1 LPTTEFRLISFQAAR
16 VNRRSYAPFFDG
28 PFLDKLRPR
37 ADYWR
42 NQIFPM
48 EIHQL
53 RYFVAVAD
61 EGSFSRAA
69 AREHVAQPSL
79 SQQIQK
85 LEAEMG
91 QRLFDRLPRSVVLT
105 EAGKYLL
112 EYARKILV
120 EIADARRCLDELKRE
135 VVGRLAVGAIPTITP
150 YVLPALIGKFQHRYP
165 KVSLEIFEDTTE
177 RLVRRLEDGGLD
189 IAFVSTCDESPAL
202 ERLSLGKEALLIL
215 LPQEHSL
222 AKKKKIRWGDLKSQ
236 KFLLLHEMHC
246 LSAQVYQFL
255 AAHHL
260 RPALAVRGAQLGTI
274 ARMVAAGM
282 RVSLVPQM
290 MIEAEPVTG
299 CVALPFAP
307 PVPVRELNVVR
318 NPLRF
323 QSKAAAAFQQEAA
336 AAFSS
341 KPNAH

>member
-1 LPTTEFRLISFQAAR
+1 
-16 VNRRSYAPFFDG
+16 
-28 PFLDKLRPR
+28 
-37 ADYWR
+37 
-42 NQIFPM
+42 M
-48 EIHQL
+48 EVHQL

-85 LEAEMG
+85 LEAEMD
-91 QRLFDRLPRSVVLT
+91 QRLFDRLPRSVVVT
-105 EAGKYLL
+105 EAGKCLL
-112 EYARKILV
+112 EYARKILA
-120 EIADARRCLDELKRE
+120 EIADARRCVDELKRE
-135 VVGRLAVGAIPTITP
+135 VVGRLAVGAIPTIAP
-150 YVLPALIGKFQHRYP
+150 YVLPALIEKFQRRYP
-165 KVSLEIFEDTTE
+165 KVTLEIFEDTTE
-177 RLVRRLEDGGLD
+177 RLVRRMEDGEVD
-189 IAFVSTCDESPAL
+189 IALVSTCDESPAL
-202 ERLSLGKEALLIL
+202 ERHSLGKEALLVL
-215 LPQEHSL
+215 LPKGHQL
-222 AKKKKIRWGDLKSQ
+222 AKKKMIKWSDLKSQ
-236 KFLLLHEMHC
+236 KFLLLHDMHC

-260 RPALAVRGAQLGTI
+260 RPELTVRGAQLGTI

-282 RVSLVPQM
+282 GVTLVPQM

-307 PVPVRELNVVR
+307 PVPVRELNMVR

-323 QSKAAAAFQQEAA
+323 QSKAAAAFQQAAA

-341 KPNAH
+341 EPNAR

>member
-1 LPTTEFRLISFQAAR
+1 
-16 VNRRSYAPFFDG
+16 
-28 PFLDKLRPR
+28 
-37 ADYWR
+37 
-42 NQIFPM
+42 M

-85 LEAEMG
+85 LEAEMD
-91 QRLFDRLPRSVVLT
+91 QRLFDRLPRSVVVT
-105 EAGKYLL
+105 EAGKCLL
-112 EYARKILV
+112 EYARKILA
-120 EIADARRCLDELKRE
+120 EIADARRCVDELKRE
-135 VVGRLAVGAIPTITP
+135 VAGQLAVGAIPTIAP

-165 KVSLEIFEDTTE
+165 KVTLEIFEDTTE
-177 RLVRRLEDGGLD
+177 RLVRRLEDGELD

-202 ERLSLGKEALLIL
+202 ERHSLGKEALLIL
-215 LPQEHSL
+215 LPKGHQL
-222 AKKKKIRWGDLKSQ
+222 AKKKKIKWNDLKSQ
-236 KFLLLHEMHC
+236 KFLLLHELHC
-246 LSAQVYQFL
+246 LSAQIYQFL
-255 AAHHL
+255 VDHHL
-260 RPALAVRGAQLGTI
+260 RPELAVRGAQLGTI

-282 RVSLVPQM
+282 GVSLVPQM
-290 MIEAEPVTG
+290 MIDTEPATG

-341 KPNAH
+341 KPNAR

>member
-1 LPTTEFRLISFQAAR
+1 
-16 VNRRSYAPFFDG
+16 
-28 PFLDKLRPR
+28 
-37 ADYWR
+37 
-42 NQIFPM
+42 M
-48 EIHQL
+48 EVHQL

-85 LEAEMG
+85 LEAEMD
-91 QRLFDRLPRSVVLT
+91 QRLFDRLPRSVVVT
-105 EAGKYLL
+105 EAGKCLL
-112 EYARKILV
+112 EYARKILA
-120 EIADARRCLDELKRE
+120 EIADARRFVDELKRE
-135 VVGRLAVGAIPTITP
+135 VVGRLAVGAIPTIAP
-150 YVLPALIGKFQHRYP
+150 YVLPTLIEKFQRRYP
-165 KVSLEIFEDTTE
+165 KVTLEIFEDTTE
-177 RLVRRLEDGGLD
+177 RLVRRMEDGEVDVAL
-189 IAFVSTCDESPAL
+189 VSTCDESAAL
-202 ERLSLGKEALLIL
+202 ERHSLGKEDLLALV
-215 LPQEHSL
+215 PKGHQL
-222 AKKKKIRWGDLKSQ
+222 AKKKMIKWSDLKSQ

-260 RPALAVRGAQLGTI
+260 RPELTVRGAQLGTI

-282 RVSLVPQM
+282 GVTLVPQM
-290 MIEAEPVTG
+290 MIESEPVTG

-318 NPLRF
+318 NPLRS
-323 QSKAAAAFQQEAA
+323 QSKAAAAFQQAAA

-341 KPNAH
+341 EPSAR